1 MDFSSYLIQNGVAT
15 QTVFLLL
22 ALPFLAL
29 LVSFS
34 RQLIGLKTFSMY
46 EPLVL
51 AYALYFISPSF
62 IDGLKIG
69 LPIIVIAWAVSEITR
84 RVLEKFR
91 LHYISKVSLK
101 ISLAAVIILGLMS
114 FAAYFNLVAFTTV
127 NPFAVILLITL
138 VESVSLFQV
147 KIGSLKTNL
156 VSLETLLV
164 AVFSYLFLASV
175 WVSQTLINYPYLVF
189 LPIFLN
195 FFVGRLQGL
204 RLSEFVRFREIFKND

>member
-1 MDFSSYLIQNGVAT
+1 MDFSGYLIQNGVAV

-29 LVSFS
+29 FVSFS

-51 AYALYFISPSF
+51 AYALYFISPNF
-62 IDGLKIG
+62 VEGLKIG
-69 LPIIVIAWAVSEITR
+69 IPIIVVAWAVSEITR
-84 RVLEKFR
+84 RVLEKLR

-101 ISLAAVIILGLMS
+101 LSLASIIILGLMS
-114 FAAYFNLVAFTTV
+114 IAAYFNLVSFTQV

-138 VESVSLFQV
+138 VESVSLFQI

-156 VSLETLLV
+156 VSIETLIV
-164 AVFSYLFLASV
+164 AVVSYLFLASV
-175 WVSQTLINYPYLVF
+175 WVEHTLITYSYLVF
-189 LPIFLN
+189 IPIFLN
-195 FFVGRLQGL
+195 FFVGRLQSL
-204 RLSEFVRFREIFKND
+204 RLSEFIRFREIFKND

>member
-1 MDFSSYLIQNGVAT
+1 MNFSSYLIQNGVGM

-51 AYALYFISPSF
+51 AYALYIISPNF
-62 IDGLKIG
+62 VEGLKIG
-69 LPIIVIAWAVSEITR
+69 LPIIFIAWAVSEITR

-91 LHYISKVSLK
+91 LHYISKVSIKL
-101 ISLAAVIILGLMS
+101 SLASIIILGLMT
-114 FAAYFNLVAFTTV
+114 FAAYFNLVSFTSV

-156 VSLETLLV
+156 VSAETLLV
-164 AVFSYLFLASV
+164 AIVSYLFLASV
-175 WVSQTLINYPYLVF
+175 WVEGKLIAYPYVVF

-204 RLSEFVRFREIFKND
+204 RLSEFVRFREIFRND

>member
-1 MDFSSYLIQNGVAT
+1 MNFSSYLIQNGVSM

-29 LVSFS
+29 FVSFS

-51 AYALYFISPSF
+51 AYALYFISPTF
-62 IDGLKIG
+62 VEGVRIG
-69 LPIIVIAWAVSEITR
+69 LPIIFIAWAVSEITR
-84 RVLEKFR
+84 RVFEKFR

-101 ISLAAVIILGLMS
+101 LSLASIIILGLMS
-114 FAAYFNLVAFTTV
+114 FAAYYNLVSFTKV
-127 NPFAVILLITL
+127 NAFAVILLITL

-156 VSLETLLV
+156 VSMETLLV
-164 AVFSYLFLASV
+164 AILSYMFLAST
-175 WVSQTLINYPYLVF
+175 WVETKLIASPYLVF
-189 LPIFLN
+189 IPIFLN

-204 RLSEFVRFREIFKND
+204 RVSEFIRFRDIFKNG

>member
-1 MDFSSYLIQNGVAT
+1 MNFSSYLIQNGVST

-51 AYALYFISPSF
+51 AYALYFISPTFSE
-62 IDGLKIG
+62 GLKIG
-69 LPIIVIAWAVSEITR
+69 LPIIFIAWAVSEITR

-101 ISLAAVIILGLMS
+101 ISLAAIIILGLMTI
-114 FAAYFNLVAFTTV
+114 AAYFNLVSFTKV
-127 NPFAVILLITL
+127 NPFSVILLITL

-164 AVFSYLFLASV
+164 ALLSYLILASN
-175 WVSQTLINYPYLVF
+175 WVELKLITYPYVVF

-204 RLSEFVRFREIFKND
+204 RLSEFIRFRDIFKND

>member
-1 MDFSSYLIQNGVAT
+1 MNFSAYLIQNGVST

-29 LVSFS
+29 LVSFA
-34 RQLIGLKTFSMY
+34 RQFVGLKTFSMY

-51 AYALYFISPSF
+51 AYALYFISPTFSE
-62 IDGLKIG
+62 GLKIG
-69 LPIIVIAWAVSEITR
+69 IPIILVAWAVSELTR
-84 RVLEKFR
+84 RVLEKLR

-101 ISLAAVIILGLMS
+101 ISLASIIILGLMS
-114 FAAYFNLVAFTTV
+114 IAAYFNFVSLTKV

-138 VESVSLFQV
+138 VESVSLFQI

-156 VSLETLLV
+156 VSLETLVV
-164 AVFSYLFLASV
+164 AILSYTFLASS
-175 WVSQTLINYPYLVF
+175 WVEANLIAYPYVVF
-189 LPIFLN
+189 VPVFLN

-204 RLSEFVRFREIFKND
+204 RLSELIRFRDVFRND

>member
-1 MDFSSYLIQNGVAT
+1 MNFSSYLIQNGVST

-51 AYALYFISPSF
+51 AYALYFISPTFSE
-62 IDGLKIG
+62 GLKIG
-69 LPIIVIAWAVSEITR
+69 LPIIFIAWAVSEITR

-101 ISLAAVIILGLMS
+101 ISLAAIIILGLMTI
-114 FAAYFNLVAFTTV
+114 AAYFNLISFTAV

-156 VSLETLLV
+156 VSLETLFI
-164 AVFSYLFLASV
+164 AVLSYLFLASN
-175 WVSQTLINYPYLVF
+175 WVELKLIAYPYVVF
-189 LPIFLN
+189 IPIFLN

-204 RLSEFVRFREIFKND
+204 RLSEFIRFRDIFNND

>member
-1 MDFSSYLIQNGVAT
+1 MNFSSYLIQNGVST

-51 AYALYFISPSF
+51 AYALYFISPTFSE
-62 IDGLKIG
+62 GLKIG
-69 LPIIVIAWAVSEITR
+69 LPIIFIAWAVSEITR

-101 ISLAAVIILGLMS
+101 ISLAAIIILGLMTI
-114 FAAYFNLVAFTTV
+114 AAYFNLISFTAV

-156 VSLETLLV
+156 VSLETLFI
-164 AVFSYLFLASV
+164 AVLSYLFLASN
-175 WVSQTLINYPYLVF
+175 WVELKLIAYPYVVF
-189 LPIFLN
+189 IPIFLN

-204 RLSEFVRFREIFKND
+204 RLSEFIRFRDIFKND